1 MAGADITKL
10 LRRARTLQKAFL
22 GTIPRGCRRNPNS
35 LQLNGR
41 GRGAANPHR
50 TITQKEGKKMTEAT
64 PSKSWYLSTTV
75 WVGILTTIAGLVPL
89 VIEIVKV
96 VAAQPA
102 DPTVLAAAIG
112 AFVLGVIQVIRRV
125 WLDGETTPAALK

>member
-1 MAGADITKL
+1 
-10 LRRARTLQKAFL
+10 
-22 GTIPRGCRRNPNS
+22 
-35 LQLNGR
+35 
-41 GRGAANPHR
+41 
-50 TITQKEGKKMTEAT
+50 MTEAT